1 MLTLSWS
8 KTGHFVS
15 TDCQPTILKTATP
28 LICDI
33 LWNLHKI
40 YSEQYFVFEDLKKY
54 FETKQEINHLAYKA
68 FASCHLL
75 RKNIPPADHKN
86 KKLFKIVWLGGN
98 HSCTIYSFSSVLC
111 CQLLWL
117 LKEELDLCLENL
129 SSRHCLDYH
138 CFYNYPFHATCSE
151 SCLIHATP
159 ITELYLPLI
168 FCWAGWYRQFK
179 IPSCVGWM

>member
-1 MLTLSWS
+1 M
-8 KTGHFVS
+8 
-15 TDCQPTILKTATP
+15 
-28 LICDI
+28 
-33 LWNLHKI
+33 
-40 YSEQYFVFEDLKKY
+40 KKY

-117 LKEELDLCLENL
+117 LKEELDLCLENSFSSVLCCQLLWLLKEELDLCLENL

-168 FCWAGWYRQFK
+168 FC
-179 IPSCVGWM
+179 